1 MLQPANRLTLI
12 DSLRPPA
19 GFRISDAM
27 AVTFTLDLRALL
39 AASAAFSLSGP
50 VGADGEEDRLEPI
63 ELLHAL
69 RTQAGKIT
77 VFHQAGFISLPP
89 SRRVFAFLEDAVVS
103 THAPGGGIV
112 HPKVWVLRYEAVES
126 SRTGGVAGQRLRVLV
141 ASRNLT
147 FDSSWDTVL
156 RFDEALGS
164 GGPGGEGST
173 GEAAVAGGVGLAAVG
188 ELFEGLAG
196 AAVGDVSDA
205 HQRRVRSLG
214 AALRAATFALPKG
227 VDDARVHVLG
237 LDASLPDRRPSPFP
251 SDADRSLVISPF
263 VSDRFFGK
271 VYPHRVDELVSREE
285 SLDSMRVGTL
295 ERFGA
300 VHVFDDGSVIE
311 HDDDH
316 DGEAD
321 SAKDSD
327 RRSDSGAARGAAT
340 PEDPGQPLAGLHAKV
355 FAFEHG
361 DQARLF
367 VGSANATGPAF
378 SSSVEI
384 LVELIGSTDALG
396 IDRLCGNDPAARS
409 LRDHFLPYHR
419 SSTCPIPPP
428 ASPLDTERVE
438 IARTAITG
446 TVEPSGDDWA
456 VTYRAAE
463 PLPVSDRIEI
473 HCWPLASPGQ
483 RRRVSH
489 GQPFEERFETSL
501 ESISGFLA
509 FELTTRARSGGQD
522 ASGDTDAGGHSSA
535 SGDTSNARQAA
546 AERTEF
552 VVPVP
557 LDGVP
562 DHRGRF
568 LLRALVGNAER
579 FLRYLL
585 ALLSED
591 TDPLELLEAAERASA
606 EGDSDGTGV
615 TSLPVL
621 EQLLRTMR
629 RDPAKLAGLHPL
641 VSDLADDG
649 ALPEGFAELWD
660 AIFDAAIAG
669 AAPSADTETLQGV
682 SAR

>member
-19 GFRISDAM
+19 GFRKSDAM

-39 AASAAFSLSGP
+39 AASAAFALSGP
-50 VGADGEEDRLEPI
+50 VGADDGDDRLEPI

-89 SRRVFAFLEDAVVS
+89 SRRVFAFLEDAVVP
-103 THAPGGGIV
+103 TDAPGGGIV
-112 HPKVWVLRYEAVES
+112 HPKVWVLRYEAVEPA
-126 SRTGGVAGQRLRVLV
+126 RTGGVADQRLRVLV

-156 RFDEALGS
+156 RFDETIGS
-164 GGPGGEGST
+164 AGAGDGASA
-173 GEAAVAGGVGLAAVG
+173 GEAAAAGGVRLAAVG

-196 AAVGDVSDA
+196 AAVGNVSDA
-205 HQRRVRSLG
+205 HQERVRSLG
-214 AALRAATFALPKG
+214 AALRVATFALPDG
-227 VDDARVHVLG
+227 VDSARVHVLG
-237 LDASLPDRRPSPFP
+237 LDPALRDRRSSPFP

-263 VSDRFFGK
+263 VSDSFFSK
-271 VYPHRVDELVSREE
+271 VHPHRFDELVSREE
-285 SLDSMRVGTL
+285 SLDSMQVETL

-311 HDDDH
+311 HDGDS
-316 DGEAD
+316 DGAT
-321 SAKDSD
+321 DSD
-327 RRSDSGAARGAAT
+327 RGGGSDGEVGATRGAAT
-340 PEDPGQPLAGLHAKV
+340 PEDPGQPLVGLHAKV
-355 FAFEHG
+355 FAFEQG
-361 DQARLF
+361 DRACLF

-378 SSSVEI
+378 SSNVEI
-384 LVELIGSTDALG
+384 LVELNAATSALG
-396 IDRLCGNDPAARS
+396 IDRLCADDPDARS

-419 SSTCPIPPP
+419 SRPDPIEPP

-463 PLPVSDRIEI
+463 PLPVSDRVEI

-483 RRRVSH
+483 RRRVPH

-509 FELTTRARSGGQD
+509 FELTTRAHAGTQDADGHTD
-522 ASGDTDAGGHSSA
+522 ASGDTSSAKQAGG
-535 SGDTSNARQAA
+535 
-546 AERTEF
+546 ERTEF
-552 VVPVP
+552 VVPVQ

-562 DHRGRF
+562 DHRDRF

-591 TDPLELLEAAERASA
+591 ADPLELLEATEQATA
-606 EGDSDGTGV
+606 EGDNDSAGV
-615 TSLPVL
+615 ASLPVL
-621 EQLLRTMR
+621 EKLLRTMR

-649 ALPEGFAELWD
+649 VLPEGFAELWE
-660 AIFDAAIAG
+660 AIFDVAIAPRASSPAPVPAAG
-669 AAPSADTETLQGV
+669 A